1 MEGCLCE
8 SESEM
13 ERGLE
18 GEKLTTKREKEG
30 EMNEEGA
37 VRGWVARGMNEQEYS
52 ESDAFQG
59 V

>member
-1 MEGCLCE
+1 MCE

-18 GEKLTTKREKEG
+18 GEKLMTKREKEG

-37 VRGWVARGMNEQEYS
+37 VRGWVVRGMNEQECS